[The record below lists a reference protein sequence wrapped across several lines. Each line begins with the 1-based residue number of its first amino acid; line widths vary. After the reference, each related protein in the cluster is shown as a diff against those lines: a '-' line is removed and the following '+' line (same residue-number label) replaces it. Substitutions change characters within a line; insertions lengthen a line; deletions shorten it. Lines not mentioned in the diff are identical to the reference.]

1 MFSGSVARFSVS
13 SSSLSSH
20 LRLIFDVDD
29 DDDDD
34 DQLMSRF
41 VNCMSLSG

>member
-13 SSSLSSH
+13 SLSLSSH
-20 LRLIFDVDD
+20 LRLIFDV

>member
-1 MFSGSVARFSVS
+1 MFSGSVARFSV

-29 DDDDD
+29 DDDD
-34 DQLMSRF
+34 QLMSRF